1 MSDNEYYRHGSA
13 RWSTEEEIAHA
24 GLLTPDGLHIGYSG
38 NRRLALKSDSPGL
51 IFGGAGSGKA
61 RDWGIEAIIRHAL
74 ARRPLWVLDPRG
86 ELLATTILA
95 FAKVRSFVYSFN
107 PYRLHGLANHGL
119 NPLDILQANDPRLHA
134 DCAFIS
140 ASLIPLSGSANGQ
153 YFELRARQWID
164 ALLKSRVERD
174 GHTSFPVLARQL
186 AMIESDPVA
195 WDAELSAME
204 PSIHPDVRV
213 AAGEIWQ
220 KQQNAP
226 REFGAILGTIKAHLH
241 FLNDPTVMANLDGA
255 DLSLRDLTD
264 TQQTTS
270 FFALVPMEYIG
281 ILSPLLRVLFT
292 VSRLYKGRA
301 PQAPR
306 LTMIVDEAGQM
317 GRFESL
323 LQAFTFGRGEG
334 VRTIALFQDVG
345 QIIRNFDP
353 ATLQSFIG
361 SAQLRTFF
369 GVRDFQ
375 TAQLISNMLGNA
387 TLEYDDERQQENAE
401 RYQRD
406 ALRRFVMGGDEGAAF
421 DYAHYRR
428 AAQMRSKMQRP
439 LMTPDEIL
447 AMEEDRQITFVS
459 GLNLHPL
466 FSCKRHYDDQ
476 KELNGL
482 WLPNPF
488 HPPHDKVR
496 LRHRLGSRWQD
507 VITAPVPPQL
517 AHLPQYA
524 DGVIRYL
531 GGIKIA

>member
-1 MSDNEYYRHGSA
+1 MSDKEYYRHGSA
-13 RWSTEEEIAHA
+13 RWSMDEEIAHA
-24 GLLTPDGLHIGYSG
+24 RLFTPDGIHVGYSG
-38 NRRLALKSDSPGL
+38 KRRLALESDSPGL

-61 RDWGIEAIIRHAL
+61 RDWGMEAIIRMAH
-74 ARRPLWVLDPRG
+74 RPLWVLDPRG
-86 ELLATTILA
+86 ELLATTMPA
-95 FAKVRSFVYSFN
+95 FAKARSFVYSFK
-107 PYRLHGLANHGL
+107 PFGLHGLASHSL
-119 NPLDILQANDPRLHA
+119 NPLDILQSNDPRLHA

-153 YFELRARQWID
+153 YFELRARQWVD
-164 ALLKSRVERD
+164 ALLKSHVERE
-174 GHTSFPVLARQL
+174 GHCSFPALARQL

-204 PSIHPDVRV
+204 RSIHPDVRV

-241 FLNDPTVMANLDGA
+241 FLNDPTVMASLDGV
-255 DLSLRDLTD
+255 DFSLRDLTD
-264 TQQTTS
+264 AQQTTS

-345 QIIRNFDP
+345 QIIRNFDA

-447 AMEEDRQITFVS
+447 AMDEDCQINFIS

-466 FSCKRHYDDQ
+466 FSQKRHFDALM
-476 KELNGL
+476 ELNGL

-488 HPPHDKVR
+488 HPPADRVLLPGR
-496 LRHRLGSRWQD
+496 FGSNWHD

-517 AHLPQYA
+517 AHLPQY
-524 DGVIRYL
+524 DGGVLRS
-531 GGIKIA
+531 IKISQRIL